1 MEKETILAKLK
12 LTMSFN
18 EETKN
23 WASRYSENSNIWFV
37 ASEGSQFFGE
47 FRGTWDRIFIENAQE
62 EVRNYFLSLDISEKN
77 LPYVKVLES
86 YSGSWIIEAAILM
99 GTTIGSTY
107 TILKGISELPKIVDG
122 INELKN
128 RIKKRFHKQ
137 ANERAREL
145 LVEQSSR
152 LKIQPL
158 PQNIIDTDF
167 TIDAR
172 PILSLTP
179 AKMKHHSIHLSVGV
193 SQESITIENLSG
205 EIVKNVRVGLFK
217 SKSRRDQWSY
227 GDSYMGFLDVISP
240 NQTLSK
246 SLGDFKNSSSEKMVI
261 DDLPIN
267 IDFWIQDDFGIYLF
281 MFYLEQ

>member
-12 LTMSFN
+12 LTISFN
-18 EETKN
+18 EETKK
-23 WASRYSENSNIWFV
+23 WASQYSENSNVWFL

-47 FRGTWDRIFIENAQE
+47 FRGTWDNIFIDNAQE
-62 EVRNYFLSLDISEKN
+62 EVRNYFLSLDISENN

-107 TILKGISELPKIVDG
+107 AILKGVSELPDIVDG
-122 INELKN
+122 ILELKN
-128 RIKKRFHKQ
+128 RIKKRFHKK
-137 ANERAREL
+137 ANEKARDL
-145 LVEQSSR
+145 LIDQSNR
-152 LKIQPL
+152 LQIKQP
-158 PQNIIDTDF
+158 PKNIVDTDF

-172 PILSLTP
+172 PILSLSP
-179 AKMKHHSIHLSVGV
+179 AKMKHHYIHLSVGV
-193 SQESITIENLSG
+193 SQESITIENLSND
-205 EIVKNVRVGLFK
+205 IVKNVRIGLFK
-217 SKSRRDQWSY
+217 SKSKRDQWSY
-227 GDSYMGFLDVISP
+227 GDSYMGFLDIISP

-246 SLGDFKNSSSEKMVI
+246 SLEDFQNSHSEKMII

-267 IDFWIQDDFGIYLF
+267 IDCWIQDDFGIYIF